1 MGQFYNRQQVGMR
14 VRDLKSDER
23 LAKWITPL
31 ATFKDSGKA
40 KWNMVSWAED
50 EKIYRDSDEFIAIAE
65 GVDVPI
71 YFFTY
76 NIEMT

>member
-1 MGQFYNRQQVGMR
+1 MR
-14 VRDLKSDER
+14 LRDLKADEK
-23 LAKWITPL
+23 LSKWIAPL

-40 KWNMVSWAED
+40 RWSMVSWSED
-50 EKIYRDSDEFIAIAE
+50 ANSRIYEERDEFIAIAE
-65 GVDVPI
+65 GKDIPL